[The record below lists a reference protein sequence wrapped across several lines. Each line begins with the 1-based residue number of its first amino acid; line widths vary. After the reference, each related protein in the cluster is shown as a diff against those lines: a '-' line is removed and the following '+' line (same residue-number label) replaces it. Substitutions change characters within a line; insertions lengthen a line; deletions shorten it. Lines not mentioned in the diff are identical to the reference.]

1 MEIKKTDCGN
11 NREHLGFIEETLTN
25 APGFKSISMFEGIGG
40 LASLPFRC
48 GQDSCCG
55 PYKNKKE
62 LFEALDSLNDNNIE
76 SKDFGE
82 NEKEKVLYRMFPS
95 DYSCDFKIAGIATDN
110 FGRQFVIVDLDNNQN
125 TIAEVT
131 IDSDGMLKS
140 KENPEEYK
148 DLFSKERKIT
158 KDQLRVWL
166 KNIAILNSDI
176 NDLSIHH
183 ETTYDEH
190 MRKKQEVKELK
201 EKVWIL
207 YNNSLSKGESVK
219 ESNTQSETRLPLTGL
234 LDIESA
240 HTYFHKA
247 IDKGLLKLENGKFSW
262 IQIGN
267 RGGKSQLAYFC
278 GKVYGYKHS
287 INGNVGTSFPE
298 EDLNALF
305 GIKRMQSLL
314 QQVYKATNK
323 QSWRQKIDE
332 LFE

>member
-11 NREHLGFIEETLTN
+11 NRDHLGFIEETLTN

-48 GQDSCCG
+48 DQDSCCG

-76 SKDFGE
+76 SEDFGE
-82 NEKEKVLYRMFPS
+82 NEKEKVLYRMFSS
-95 DYSCDFKIAGIATDN
+95 DYSCDFKINGIATDV
-110 FGRQFVIVDLDNNQN
+110 FGRQFVIVCLDDNQY
-125 TIAEVT
+125 TPAEAT

-158 KDQLRVWL
+158 KDKLRALL

-190 MRKKQEVKELK
+190 MRNKQEVEELK

-207 YNNSLSKGESVK
+207 YNNSLSKGELF
-219 ESNTQSETRLPLTGL
+219 NDTQSETRLPLTDS
-234 LDIESA
+234 LDTKRA
-240 HTYFHKA
+240 HTYFQKA

-298 EDLNALF
+298 EKLNELF
-305 GIKRMQSLL
+305 GIKKMQSLL
-314 QQVYKATNK
+314 QQVYEAKNE

>member
-11 NREHLGFIEETLTN
+11 NREHLGFIEEALTN
-25 APGFKSISMFEGIGG
+25 ATGFKSISMFEGIGG

-48 GQDSCCG
+48 DQDSCCG

-76 SKDFGE
+76 SEDFGE
-82 NEKEKVLYRMFPS
+82 NEKEKVLYRMFSS
-95 DYSCDFKIAGIATDN
+95 DYSCDFNINGIATDV
-110 FGRQFVIVDLDNNQN
+110 FGRQFVIVCLDDNQYPH
-125 TIAEVT
+125 AEAT

-158 KDQLRVWL
+158 KDKLRALL
-166 KNIAILNSDI
+166 KNTAILNSDI

-190 MRKKQEVKELK
+190 MRNKQEVEELK

-207 YNNSLSKGESVK
+207 YNNSLSKGELF
-219 ESNTQSETRLPLTGL
+219 NDTQSETRLPLTDS
-234 LDIESA
+234 LDTKRA
-240 HTYFHKA
+240 HTYFQKA

-298 EDLNALF
+298 EKLNELF

-314 QQVYKATNK
+314 QQVYGAKNE